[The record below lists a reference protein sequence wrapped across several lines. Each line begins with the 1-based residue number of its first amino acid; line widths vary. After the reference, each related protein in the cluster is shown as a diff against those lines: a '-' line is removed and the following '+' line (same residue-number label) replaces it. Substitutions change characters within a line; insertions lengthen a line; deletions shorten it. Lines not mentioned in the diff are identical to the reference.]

1 MMSVAARVRGRMCS
15 RPIPCIYI
23 MLIKPR
29 LNVLEGHRVYMS
41 DLYSP
46 ITSLPD
52 SVYLLIAEHCVF
64 LTLAAAALLVMAQR
78 GGAMPVIYTTYLFT
92 QLSCYVIVV
101 AAILANRVLG
111 TSSPTYTRVVATLV
125 QTAMNFNLSST
136 LVCLSTLVAVWVS
149 LDSTDPQDSKIYLL
163 LISSDINDTDG
174 NMVIL
179 KLVLIAAGC
188 ILLLLT
194 FIFFAISTSILSI
207 IATDKIPFDVTIW
220 QITTCVAAFGFFVQ
234 DATFHSMAKICS
246 SVACPVGNDIEP
258 TAKHANLARYRTG
271 VLVVL
276 AFVVS
281 NGFEF
286 VPERWAMFP
295 RRLVP
300 VIVYWVATTKL
311 LRRILPFI
319 GYWVATTNKNT
330 HDIFDTTRL
339 VIGCVL
345 TVVAGT
351 LLIQDFRSS
360 KSHSDNRVAPT
371 KGPVLAIE
379 SGRSAFLI
387 GTSQNRRRAKIKR
400 T

>member
-1 MMSVAARVRGRMCS
+1 
-15 RPIPCIYI
+15 

-125 QTAMNFNLSST
+125 QTAMNFNLSSM

-149 LDSTDPQDSKIYLL
+149 LDSADPQDSKIYLL

-276 AFVVS
+276 TFVVS
-281 NGFEF
+281 NAFEF
-286 VPERWAMFP
+286 VQNPPVMSGSYLNRFLQALFSKVNWLVAMFV

-311 LRRILPFI
+311 PRRILPFI
-319 GYWVATTNKNT
+319 GYWVANTNKNT

>member
-1 MMSVAARVRGRMCS
+1 
-15 RPIPCIYI
+15 
-23 MLIKPR
+23 
-29 LNVLEGHRVYMS
+29 
-41 DLYSP
+41 
-46 ITSLPD
+46 
-52 SVYLLIAEHCVF
+52 
-64 LTLAAAALLVMAQR
+64 
-78 GGAMPVIYTTYLFT
+78 MPVIYTTYLFT

-125 QTAMNFNLSST
+125 QTAMNFNLSSM

-281 NGFEF
+281 NGF
-286 VPERWAMFP
+286 VQKRWAMLGMFV

-300 VIVYWVATTKL
+300 VTVYWVA
-311 LRRILPFI
+311 R
-319 GYWVATTNKNT
+319 NKNT
-330 HDIFDTTRL
+330 HDIFDTTGL

-371 KGPVLAIE
+371 SGPVLAIE

-387 GTSQNRRRAKIKR
+387 GTSQNRRRAKMKR